1 MLVLMVNLFK
11 AYSNPD
17 RYAEEIPLDKI
28 VADLKV
34 DVEGVNRIINMIE
47 SGEIIKT
54 IVVVKHPKKNYY
66 AVLDGHHRFWA
77 QKALCYSNVKCAVVE
92 DFFGLGFHMTKNG
105 IFQPDPKFTKYVRI
119 PLKRFYSYI
128 TEFIKDPEKLLQNIN
143 NRLFQNNDHI

>member
-1 MLVLMVNLFK
+1 MVNLLK

-17 RYAEEIPLDKI
+17 KYAEDIPIDKL

-34 DVEGVNRIINMIE
+34 DVEGVNRIIKMIK
-47 SGEIIKT
+47 SGEVIKS

-77 QKALCYSNVKCAVVE
+77 QKALCYPMIKCAVVE

-105 IFQPDPKFTKYVRI
+105 IFQPDPIFTKHVRI
-119 PLKRFYSYI
+119 PLKRFYTYI
-128 TEFIKDPEKLLQNIN
+128 SKFIKEPEMLLREIN
-143 NRLFQNNDHI
+143 NKLF

>member
-1 MLVLMVNLFK
+1 MVNLLK

-17 RYAEEIPLDKI
+17 KYAEDIPIDKI

-34 DVEGVNRIINMIE
+34 DIEGVNRLIDIIE
-47 SGEIIKT
+47 SGEMIKT
-54 IVVVKHPKKNYY
+54 IVVVKHPKDNYY

-77 QKALCYSNVKCAVVE
+77 QKILRYPIVKCAVVE

-128 TEFIKDPEKLLQNIN
+128 TEFIKEPEKLLKEIN
-143 NRLFQNNDHI
+143 NKFF